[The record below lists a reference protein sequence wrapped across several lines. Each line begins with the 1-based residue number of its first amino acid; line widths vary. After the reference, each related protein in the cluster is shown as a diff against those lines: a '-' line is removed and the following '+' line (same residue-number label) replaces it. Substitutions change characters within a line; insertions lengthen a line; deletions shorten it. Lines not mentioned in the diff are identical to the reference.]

1 MRRVGVYYTA
11 FVYLEGLYS
20 MSSSQELVPQCH
32 TTEGQADKKTLPE
45 QLPELLKQS
54 VPQHVAI
61 IMDGNGRWAQAK
73 GKPRVMGHKAGV
85 KAVRRAVATARA
97 LGVKSL
103 TLFAFS
109 SENWRR
115 PDKEVSLLMELFF
128 TVLQRELKL
137 LDKNGVRLNIIGD
150 ISRFSDRLQRQI
162 AAAQAKT
169 AANNEMVLN
178 VAANYGGRWDI
189 VQAAQTLAKKVE
201 CGEMT
206 SSQFTE
212 EAISEHLCMQN
223 QCEVDLMIRTGG
235 DYRISNFVLWQAAY
249 AELVFTDT
257 LWPDFDEQAFH
268 EAIAV
273 FAGRQRRFGLTGSQI
288 EEIRAL

>member
-1 MRRVGVYYTA
+1 
-11 FVYLEGLYS
+11 
-20 MSSSQELVPQCH
+20 MSSTVDFGQDSGPASEQRQTSSELS
-32 TTEGQADKKTLPE
+32 D
-45 QLPELLKQS
+45 QLPELVNRS
-54 VPQHVAI
+54 IPRHVAI
-61 IMDGNGRWAQAK
+61 IMDGNGRWAQMQ

-85 KAVRRAVATARA
+85 KAVRRAVSTASQ

-137 LDKNGVRLNIIGD
+137 LHKNQVRLNIIGD
-150 ISRFSDRLQRQI
+150 ISRFSARLQKQI
-162 AAAQAKT
+162 AGAVEKT
-169 AANNEMVLN
+169 APNTGLVLN

-189 VQAAQTLAKKVE
+189 LQAAQKLAVKVE
-201 CGEMT
+201 NGEMT

-212 EAISEHLCMQN
+212 AALSEHLCMQN
-223 QCEVDLMIRTGG
+223 QSEVDLMIRTGG

-257 LWPDFDEQAFH
+257 LWPDFDEQAFQQ
-268 EAIAV
+268 AISI
-273 FAGRQRRFGLTGSQI
+273 FSSRQRRFGLTGNQI
-288 EEIRAL
+288 DEMRTL